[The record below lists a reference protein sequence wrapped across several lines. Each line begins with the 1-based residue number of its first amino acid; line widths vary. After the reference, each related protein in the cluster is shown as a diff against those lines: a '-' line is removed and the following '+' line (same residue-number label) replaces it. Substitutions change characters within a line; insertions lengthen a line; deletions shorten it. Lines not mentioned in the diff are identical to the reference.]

1 MYPPV
6 IWACVARVPLSPC
19 PNVTVAMWNNTSFPL
34 PLPFVLP
41 LLHHPIYLCVAL
53 SGFLHSTAPV
63 LSGPIRG
70 RIFIDLQPP
79 VPGALLLRGL
89 PRSLLPLPSFAASGR
104 PPTPGATDAQC
115 AAQSICHQLSA
126 FSGAMKCGKMGQQ
139 RWGGGAGGQ
148 EGLGLWSC
156 GEVEGG
162 WESLQWENS
171 IAKSLQ

>member
-1 MYPPV
+1 
-6 IWACVARVPLSPC
+6 
-19 PNVTVAMWNNTSFPL
+19 MWNNTPFPL

-41 LLHHPIYLCVAL
+41 LLHHPVYLCVAL
-53 SGFLHSTAPV
+53 SGFPHSAAPV

-89 PRSLLPLPSFAASGR
+89 PRSLLPLPSSAASGL
-104 PPTPGATDAQC
+104 PPTPGATEAQC

-139 RWGGGAGGQ
+139 GWGGEARRGGAGGGV
-148 EGLGLWSC
+148 EAEELWAGGGRV
-156 GEVEGG
+156 GEPPKGE
-162 WESLQWENS
+162 QHPAENLS
-171 IAKSLQ
+171 Q